1 MTRFKPLTSVVFAT
15 LLLCVATACS
25 STRTQKSAGEVIDD
39 GVMTAQIKSALI
51 GDPVTKARDIDVTIF
66 KGRVQLNGFVD
77 SNDERAQ
84 ATRVARSV
92 HGVKAVDNNL
102 KLKGPERTA
111 GAVIDDATITAKV
124 KTALTTDER
133 TKAHQIDVTTHDSV
147 VLLGG
152 FVDSTTASA
161 AALSIARSIAGVT
174 RVDNQLAIR

>member
-1 MTRFKPLTSVVFAT
+1 LKPLRAIVFAT
-15 LLLCVATACS
+15 ALLCIATACS

-66 KGRVQLNGFVD
+66 KGRVQLNGFVE
-77 SNDERAQ
+77 SNEERAQ
-84 ATRVARSV
+84 ATRVARTV
-92 HGVKAVDNNL
+92 HGVTEVDNNL

-111 GAVIDDATITAKV
+111 GEVVDDATITGKIKA
-124 KTALTTDER
+124 ALTEDER
-133 TKAHQIDVTTHDSV
+133 TKAHQIDVTTHDRV

-152 FVDSTTASA
+152 FVDSQKAKA
-161 AALSIARSIAGVT
+161 AAGDLARAVAGVS